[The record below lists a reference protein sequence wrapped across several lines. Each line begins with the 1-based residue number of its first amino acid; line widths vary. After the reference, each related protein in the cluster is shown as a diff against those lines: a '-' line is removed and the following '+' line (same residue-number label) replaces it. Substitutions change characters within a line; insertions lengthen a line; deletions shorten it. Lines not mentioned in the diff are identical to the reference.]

1 MWRRVTQGIVVAAI
15 SAMSAMSAMVLASS
29 VPASA
34 QPVPEQLRPPANNVL
49 LVTARAVGV
58 QIYACQPQVDNPNAF
73 AWTLKGPDA
82 TLYNEQG
89 QKIAHHDAGPTWA
102 GNDGSKVVGEVAAR
116 VDAHNPHD
124 IPWLLL
130 KATSHEGSGA
140 FSTIS
145 YIQRLDT
152 DGGAA
157 PKDGCTRS
165 TANTERSVRYRAT
178 YAFYYPASQ

>member
-1 MWRRVTQGIVVAAI
+1 MWRRITQGFVVAMT
-15 SAMSAMSAMVLASS
+15 AMTLASS

-34 QPVPEQLRPPANNVL
+34 QPVPEQLRVPAGNVQL
-49 LVTARAVGV
+49 ITARAIGV
-58 QIYACQPQVDNPNAF
+58 QIYACKPLADNPNAF

-89 QKIAHHDAGPTWA
+89 QKIARHYAGPTWE
-102 GNDGSKVVGEVAAR
+102 GNDGSKVVGEVAQR

-130 KATSHEGSGA
+130 KAKSHEGSGA

-152 DGGAA
+152 DGGIA
-157 PKDGCTRS
+157 PQDGCTQS
-165 TANTERSVRYRAT
+165 TVNAEQRVDYRAT
-178 YAFYYPASQ
+178 YTFSYAGAQ